1 MNVDLLSDEAQA
13 QLERWSKKS
22 RALFAELLEDAG
34 SDLQRELLQRA
45 VAAGHTPKEVHA
57 FADELRGMDDDD
69 VFGACTLNENA
80 PQDYTV
86 AQLLR
91 AEADP
96 LYAFELNGHQLDP
109 GEEDEP
115 PPPGP
120 TPPAPEERVHTVA
133 LDPISSGLS
142 RKKKEPAAFDAESSD
157 GRGRKMD
164 WQDLGRSPAPPAPPR
179 PVSGS
184 APAVAPAGAKYIE
197 DLATEATRALGV
209 TWREYELDLPGTLT
223 LEDALAQ
230 AAGPVGRGIPVPVA
244 IGPAP
249 GASRRFVLLLQLS
262 TSGKS
267 RAWQLYDP
275 FSSELAWAHE
285 GDLLARVELP
295 FAAKIHRRLTRI
307 AIPTSR
313 SASF

>member
-13 QLERWSKKS
+13 QLERWSKRS
-22 RALFAELLEDAG
+22 QALFAELLEDAG

-57 FADELRGMDDDD
+57 FADELRGLADED
-69 VFGACTLNENA
+69 VFGACTLDERA

-96 LYAFELNGHQLDP
+96 LYAFELNGHPLDP

-115 PPPGP
+115 PPAP
-120 TPPAPEERVHTVA
+120 TPPAPEERTRTVA
-133 LDPISSGLS
+133 LDPVSAGVA
-142 RKKKEPAAFDAESSD
+142 RKKKPAAFDAESSD
-157 GRGRKMD
+157 GRGRKLD

-179 PVSGS
+179 PASGS
-184 APAVAPAGAKYIE
+184 APAVAPAGAKYVE
-197 DLATEATRALGV
+197 DLANEATRALGV
-209 TWREYELDLPGTLT
+209 TWREHELDLPGSLT
-223 LEDALAQ
+223 LEDALARV
-230 AAGPVGRGIPVPVA
+230 AGPVGRGIPVPCAV
-244 IGPAP
+244 GPAP
-249 GASRRFVLLLQLS
+249 GASRRFVLLLQLN

-275 FSSELAWAHE
+275 FSSELVWANE
-285 GDLLARVELP
+285 GDLLARTELP
-295 FAAKIHRRLTRI
+295 FANKLNRRLTRI
-307 AIPTSR
+307 ALPSSR
-313 SASF
+313 GASV